1 MLSRGAEISAAI
13 NEKKICLNGLLGYI
27 FLASSIDIFHQTTLS
42 QSSLQRAEDVKRG
55 NND

>member
-42 QSSLQRAEDVKRG
+42 QSSLQRVVRM
-55 NND
+55 